1 MRSKNNCV
9 PYLKKWK
16 YSIIHASYAYRLF
29 PKIWFHLEKRS
40 TNLYI
45 YHDVVF
51 SRCSRHSFR
60 RIFLQSFEIS
70 HQPTSGCCWHF
81 DWDWIRVVDLGDSG
95 LNLATI
101 WRRFKM
107 KLLRLI
113 SWNVNFVKKKVK
125 EFAQMIF
132 VVLLLLS
139 LPDQV
144 PSQSQYKAENSKR
157 TI

>member
-1 MRSKNNCV
+1 MYSTNHKFKCSVFKGCFMRSKNNCV

-29 PKIWFHLEKRS
+29 PKIRFHLEKRS

-101 WRRFKM
+101 WRRFTM

-113 SWNVNFVKKKVK
+113 SWNVNFV
-125 EFAQMIF
+125 
-132 VVLLLLS
+132 
-139 LPDQV
+139 
-144 PSQSQYKAENSKR
+144 
-157 TI
+157 